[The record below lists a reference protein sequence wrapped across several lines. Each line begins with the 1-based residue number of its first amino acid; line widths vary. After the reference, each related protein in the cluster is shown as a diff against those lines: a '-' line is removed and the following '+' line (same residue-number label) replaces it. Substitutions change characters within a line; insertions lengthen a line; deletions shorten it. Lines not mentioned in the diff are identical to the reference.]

1 MSDSLKDKTISGLIW
16 NLTERFSYQL
26 VMFVVGVVLARLLS
40 PADYGLV
47 AMASIFVGVSQVLV
61 DSGFS
66 SALIQKSDRTELDY
80 STVFVTNIVMSTA
93 LCLILCCISPYI
105 AEFYKEPL
113 LKWIVIFCGIKIFL
127 SSFIAVQSTRLLV
140 NLEFKTRSRISII
153 NSVIS
158 ATVSISMAFAG
169 FGVWALVV
177 PEVFT
182 ILASA
187 VMYWHTQH
195 WLPRFQFSKDSFQH
209 LFAFGS
215 KLLGSSIIEI
225 VYGNIYTIVIGK
237 KFSSTLLGYYSKGQ
251 GIANL
256 PSSILMGTIA
266 NVSYPILSKIQKDDA
281 RLADAYR
288 RMIRLTA
295 FIIFPLMTGLA
306 VLANPLIEVL
316 LTNKWADAAIYL
328 QILCFSLM
336 WYPIHSLNLNLLE
349 VKGRSDLFLRLQ
361 IIKKVLGILFLIA
374 SIPFGVVGMCWGQVL
389 YSVVSLFINTFYTG
403 KLIGVGLFRQIW
415 DFVPSI
421 CYSGLMGLFVSW
433 GQTLFHGALLQLLL
447 GVVMGGFAYLSM
459 SSLTRSEDLAY
470 IVSMIK
476 EKYLK
481 K

>member
-1 MSDSLKDKTISGLIW
+1 MSESLKDKTISGLIW
-16 NLTERFSYQL
+16 NLFERFSYQL

-66 SALIQKSDRTELDY
+66 SALIQKNDRTELDY
-80 STVFVTNIVMSTA
+80 STVFVTNIVMSSV
-93 LCLILCCISPYI
+93 LCLVLCAISPFI

-113 LKWIVIFCGIKIFL
+113 LKWIVVFCGVKIFL

-140 NLEFKTRSRISII
+140 NLEFKTRSCISII

-158 ATVSISMAFAG
+158 AVVSISMAFAG
-169 FGVWALVV
+169 FGVWSLVV
-177 PEVFT
+177 PGVFT
-182 ILASA
+182 IFASA
-187 VMYWHTQH
+187 IMYWHAQH
-195 WLPRFQFSKDSFQH
+195 WLPRFKFSKDSFRQ
-209 LFAFGS
+209 LFTFGS

-225 VYGNIYTIVIGK
+225 IYGNIYTIVIGK

-266 NVSYPILSKIQKDDA
+266 NVSYPILSKIQTDNA

-288 RMIRLTA
+288 RMIRLAA
-295 FIIFPLMTGLA
+295 FVIFPLMIGLA
-306 VLANPLIEVL
+306 VLAKPLIEVL
-316 LTNKWADAAIYL
+316 LTSKWANAAIYL
-328 QILCFSLM
+328 QILCLSLM

-361 IIKKVLGILFLIA
+361 IIKKVLGILFLIV

-389 YSVVSLFINTFYTG
+389 YSLVSLFVNTYYTG
-403 KLIGVGLFRQIW
+403 QLIGVGLFRQVL
-415 DFVPSI
+415 DFVPSM
-421 CYSGLMGLFVSW
+421 CYSALMGLLVYL
-433 GQTLFHGALLQLLL
+433 GMTLVHGALLQLLL
-447 GVVMGGFAYLSM
+447 GAIIGFFTYLLM
-459 SSLTRSEDLAY
+459 SCLTRSTDLSYVIA
-470 IVSMIK
+470 IVK
-476 EKYLK
+476 EKMA
-481 K
+481 

>member
-1 MSDSLKDKTISGLIW
+1 MSESLKDKTISGLIW
-16 NLTERFSYQL
+16 NLFERFSYQL

-47 AMASIFVGVSQVLV
+47 AMSSIFVGVSQVLV

-66 SALIQKSDRTELDY
+66 SALIQKNDRTELDY
-80 STVFVTNIVMSTA
+80 STVFVTNIVMSSV
-93 LCLILCCISPYI
+93 LCLILCAISPFI

-113 LKWIVIFCGIKIFL
+113 LKWIVVFCGVKIFL

-158 ATVSISMAFAG
+158 AVVSISMAFAG
-169 FGVWALVV
+169 FGVWSLVV

-182 ILASA
+182 IFASA
-187 VMYWHTQH
+187 IMFWHTQH
-195 WLPRFQFSKDSFQH
+195 WLPRFKFSKDSFRQ
-209 LFAFGS
+209 LFTFGS

-225 VYGNIYTIVIGK
+225 IYGNIYTIVIGK

-266 NVSYPILSKIQKDDA
+266 NVSYPILSKIQTDNA

-288 RMIRLTA
+288 RMIRLAA
-295 FIIFPLMTGLA
+295 FVIFPLMIGLA
-306 VLANPLIEVL
+306 VLAKPLIEVL
-316 LTNKWADAAIYL
+316 LTSKWANAAIYL
-328 QILCFSLM
+328 QILCLSLM

-361 IIKKVLGILFLIA
+361 IIKKVLGILFLIV

-389 YSVVSLFINTFYTG
+389 YSLVSLFVNTYYTG
-403 KLIGVGLFRQIW
+403 QLIGVGLFRQVL
-415 DFVPSI
+415 DFVPSM
-421 CYSGLMGLFVSW
+421 CYSALMGLLVYL
-433 GQTLFHGALLQLLL
+433 GMTLVHGALLQLLL
-447 GVVMGGFAYLSM
+447 GAIIGFFTYLLM
-459 SSLTRSEDLAY
+459 SCLTRSTDLSYVIA
-470 IVSMIK
+470 IVK
-476 EKYLK
+476 EKMA
-481 K
+481 